1 MERSTKVVSFF
12 DEPFPSSSSAAADV
26 NNTNDAVPPLTEHQ
40 KRLVGLASLVA
51 QFLLSDILAED
62 NNKMEEGEK
71 VTTSTN
77 TEKKTTSR
85 CPLDYF
91 QQPGGVMYLVMSL
104 VETRGIDRI
113 RSGTFSLLLFLC
125 VMLP

>member
-1 MERSTKVVSFF
+1 
-12 DEPFPSSSSAAADV
+12 
-26 NNTNDAVPPLTEHQ
+26 
-40 KRLVGLASLVA
+40 
-51 QFLLSDILAED
+51 
-62 NNKMEEGEK
+62 MEEREN

-77 TEKKTTSR
+77 TEKKKTSR

-113 RSGTFSLLLFLC
+113 RSGTVSIAVFFC
-125 VMLP
+125 A